1 MSEPIHGHITGEP
14 STAPGGPFTIAPDPI
29 EYTDK
34 MVEDVC
40 NAWTNPG
47 PHVVYHREMQEK
59 LEREW
64 PVLANAIKN
73 LVKGTR

>member
-1 MSEPIHGHITGEP
+1 MSTTPH
-14 STAPGGPFTIAPDPI
+14 GPFTPRPAPSSAEEAL
-29 EYTDK
+29 EYTDA
-34 MVEDVC
+34 MVEAVC
-40 NAWTNPG
+40 DAWTVPG